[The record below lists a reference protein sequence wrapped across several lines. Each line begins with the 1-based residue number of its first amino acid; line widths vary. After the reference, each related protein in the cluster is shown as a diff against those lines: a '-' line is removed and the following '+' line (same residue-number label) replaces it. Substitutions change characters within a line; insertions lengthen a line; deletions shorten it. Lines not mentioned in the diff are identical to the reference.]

1 MGLDFV
7 LPGQT
12 QSPIELI
19 SNGSN
24 VQVTSA
30 NAAKYIDGVVG
41 FMLNI
46 GVRRAVRAMRQ
57 GFHRLIPLASL
68 RMLGEHELF
77 EVFNGSE
84 RAITIK

>member
-7 LPGQT
+7 LPGHT

-19 SNGSN
+19 SDGSN
-24 VQVTSA
+24 VQVTST
-30 NAAKYIDGVVG
+30 NATEYIDRVVG

-46 GVRRAVRAMRQ
+46 GVSRTVRAMRH

-68 RMLGEHELF
+68 RMLSVNELF
-77 EVFNGSE
+77 
-84 RAITIK
+84 